1 MAYQNVCNEE
11 QNSNL
16 ILDFI
21 CISPT
26 SYYGSFSNMAA
37 TGFDQKGKGSFY
49 QISYISEL
57 LVDFDNFS
65 LYFLFL
71 EGNVTKSEV
80 HGLYQGQ
87 EHQLK
92 VKVKVKVN
100 VILI

>member
-92 VKVKVKVN
+92 VKVKVKVK

>member
-1 MAYQNVCNEE
+1 MAYQNVRIEE

-16 ILDFI
+16 IFDFS
-21 CISPT
+21 CIYST
-26 SYYGSFSNMAA
+26 SCYGSFSNMAA

-57 LVDFDNFS
+57 LVDFDHFS

-80 HGLYQGQ
+80 HDLF
-87 EHQLK
+87 
-92 VKVKVKVN
+92 
-100 VILI
+100 

>member
-57 LVDFDNFS
+57 LVDFDDFS
-65 LYFLFL
+65 HYFLFL
-71 EGNVTKSEV
+71 
-80 HGLYQGQ
+80 
-87 EHQLK
+87 
-92 VKVKVKVN
+92 
-100 VILI
+100 

>member
-1 MAYQNVCNEE
+1 MAYQNICNEE

>member
-80 HGLYQGQ
+80 HGLFQGQ

-92 VKVKVKVN
+92 VKVKVKVK

>member
-1 MAYQNVCNEE
+1 MAYQNICNED

-21 CISPT
+21 CNCPT

-37 TGFDQKGKGSFY
+37 TGIDQKGKGSFY

-57 LVDFDNFS
+57 LVDFDDFS

-71 EGNVTKSEV
+71 EGNVNKSEV
-80 HGLYQGQ
+80 HDLF
-87 EHQLK
+87 
-92 VKVKVKVN
+92 
-100 VILI
+100 